1 MSRQSIPN
9 LLTALR
15 IVLGIA
21 VFFAL
26 AWAKA
31 TGNSDLVYWAFAAY
45 VVGALTDFF
54 DGWLARRWKVTS
66 VWGAILDPIADK
78 MAVAAALF
86 GLLLIEPRFG
96 IALPGLII
104 LSRELFVSGLR
115 EVAAGRGVRFP
126 VTQLAKWK
134 TTAQLVALSTEML
147 VPALVGTWVHTHL
160 AIGGGDH
167 SGLETLHTLQRAA
180 DALLWIAAALTVW
193 TGWAYA
199 NAARVQLRD

>member
-1 MSRQSIPN
+1 MNRQSIPN

-54 DGWLARRWKVTS
+54 DGWLARRWNVTS

-86 GLLLIEPRFG
+86 GLLLIEPRLG
-96 IALPGLII
+96 IALPGFII
-104 LSRELFVSGLR
+104 ISRELFVSGLR
-115 EVAAGRGVRFP
+115 EVAAGKGVRFP

-134 TTAQLVALSTEML
+134 TTAQLAALSAEML
-147 VPALVGTWVHTHL
+147 VPALVGTWVHGHL
-160 AIGGGDH
+160 AVVDH
-167 SGLETLHTLQRAA
+167 SGLETLHNLQRAA

-193 TGWAYA
+193 TGWSYA
-199 NAARVQLRD
+199 SAAREQLKS